1 MDKFLAALSLV
12 FLSLF
17 LIFFVSLIPALLWYC
32 FDDQLA
38 AGTGVPW
45 LGNIPFWNMYAF
57 TLFLGFCV
65 KTTTVNKKD

>member
-45 LGNIPFWNMYAF
+45 LGNIPFRNMYAF